1 MGQSKHKMF
10 MQNEDIYKCHWN
22 LIGLDYYYN
31 NQL

>member
-1 MGQSKHKMF
+1 MGQSKYEIL

-22 LIGLDYYYN
+22 LIELDSYYD